1 MRGDVE
7 RQVPMLT
14 LTTPDQRV
22 PKDHPI
28 RRIKQLADAELRALS
43 PVFDGMYSERGRPS
57 IPPETLLKS
66 CLLIAL
72 YSVRSE
78 RQFCERLQ
86 YDLLFRFF
94 LDLGLDEEAFDASSF
109 AKNKARLLAADVAR
123 RFFEG
128 VVRQAKAAHL
138 LSREHFTVD
147 GSLIEAWASLKSFRP
162 TAERGDQEPPDDPG
176 NPTVNFRGARRTN
189 ATHASITDSDALL
202 ARKGDGRDAKLCFA
216 THVLMENRSGLCVDL
231 QVTPANP
238 ATERSAALAMLR
250 RLRRRGFRPRTL
262 GADKGYD
269 TRAFVAHVRRLRIT
283 PHVAQQ
289 ITVQRGSRIDVRTT
303 RHGGYAISQRVRKR
317 VEEVF
322 GWMKTVG
329 GLRRSRYR
337 GLPRT
342 GLWAYLVA
350 TAYHLLRLARLRP
363 ALA

>member
-1 MRGDVE
+1 MRGEVE

-14 LTTPDQRV
+14 LTTPEQRV

-28 RRIKQLADAELRALS
+28 RRIKQVADAELRALS
-43 PVFDGMYSERGRPS
+43 PVFDGMYSEQGRPS
-57 IPPETLLKS
+57 IPPEVLLKS

-94 LDLGLDEEAFDASSF
+94 LDLDLDAAPFDASTF

-128 VVRQAKAAHL
+128 IVRQAKTAHL

-162 TAERGDQEPPDDPG
+162 KDERPDQDPPDDPG
-176 NPTVNFRGARRTN
+176 NPTVNFRGERRTN
-189 ATHASITDSDALL
+189 TTHASITDSDALL
-202 ARKGDGRDAKLCFA
+202 ARKGPGKEAKLSFA
-216 THVLMENRSGLCVDL
+216 THVLMENRHGLCVDL

-238 ATERSAALAMLR
+238 ATERSAALTMLR
-250 RLRRRGFRPRTL
+250 RLRRRGFRPRTV

-269 TRAFVAHVRRLRIT
+269 TKDFVARVRGLRIA

-289 ITVQRGSRIDVRTT
+289 ITAHRGSALDARTT
-303 RHGGYAISQRVRKR
+303 HHGGYAVSQRVRKR

-337 GLPRT
+337 GLART
-342 GLWAYLVA
+342 GLWAYVVA
-350 TAYHLLRLARLRP
+350 SAYNLIRLARLRP